1 MQARTLVS
9 IDELTGTQTS
19 ATRQFLSDHASPE
32 FLIPHLAD
40 FYTWTVEARLPL
52 TVASYLRYTN
62 DHPGTLPDDEQ
73 TGRRYTD
80 AQPSRD
86 LDYHYHLTLNE
97 DQHGL
102 RLRIHDLSTQQVPGG
117 TGEPIE
123 TLTQAS
129 LYAAAARCCEAVAA
143 RCERYAA
150 SNDGVPM
157 PGGEPDTWRRRAAR
171 YRQRGQATAVSA
183 LAANLATQVHPATFD
198 TPHPALQV
206 AGVLVFAY
214 IDRHG
219 RLRVSVHLDETE
231 PWLFAGDGTVPTRI
245 TVEDTDVFTG

>member
-1 MQARTLVS
+1 MRA
-9 IDELTGTQTS
+9 
-19 ATRQFLSDHASPE
+19 A
-32 FLIPHLAD
+32 
-40 FYTWTVEARLPL
+40 LPL
-52 TVASYLRYTN
+52 TVASYLRYTS

-73 TGRRYTD
+73 TGRRFTD
-80 AQPSRD
+80 AQPSGD
-86 LDYHYHLTLNE
+86 LDYLYHLTLNE

-102 RLRIHDLSTQQVPGG
+102 RLRIHDLSTQQGPGG
-117 TGEPIE
+117 TGSRSRRSPRP
-123 TLTQAS
+123 AS
-129 LYAAAARCCEAVAA
+129 TPPPHAAAKRS
-143 RCERYAA
+143 RRGA
-150 SNDGVPM
+150 SGTRSPTTASPCRAENPT
-157 PGGEPDTWRRRAAR
+157 PGGNAPP
-171 YRQRGQATAVSA
+171 GTANA
-183 LAANLATQVHPATFD
+183 DRPPPWPPCAANLATQVHPATFD

>member
-1 MQARTLVS
+1 MHARTVVS
-9 IDELTGTQTS
+9 IDELTGTHQR
-19 ATRQFLSDHASPE
+19 AARQFFSGHASPE

-40 FYTWTVEARLPL
+40 FYTWTVQARLPL
-52 TVASYLRYTN
+52 TVVSYLRYTS

-73 TGRRYTD
+73 TGRRFTD
-80 AQPSRD
+80 AQPSGD
-86 LDYHYHLTLNE
+86 LDYLYHLALSE

-129 LYAAAARCCEAVAA
+129 LYDAAARCCETVAE
-143 RCERYAA
+143 RCERYAQ

-157 PGGEPDTWRRRAAR
+157 PGGEPDTWRQRAVR
-171 YRQRGQATAVSA
+171 YRERGQATAVAA
-183 LAANLATQVHPATFD
+183 LA
-198 TPHPALQV
+198 ALQV
-206 AGVLVFAY
+206 AGVLVFAS
-214 IDRHG
+214 IDRQG

-231 PWLFAGDGTVPTRI
+231 LWLFAGDGTVPTRI